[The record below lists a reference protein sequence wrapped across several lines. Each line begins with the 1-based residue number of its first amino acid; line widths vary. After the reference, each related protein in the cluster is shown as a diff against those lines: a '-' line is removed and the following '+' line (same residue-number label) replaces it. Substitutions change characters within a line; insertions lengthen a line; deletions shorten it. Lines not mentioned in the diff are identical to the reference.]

1 MQIKLFRRLRL
12 GFSHLR
18 YHKFRHGFRGI
29 LNPLCVC
36 AIKAETAAHYF
47 LRCYFYNTNRYIHMN
62 DLNET
67 DSFFFYTNS
76 KLIDLLLY
84 GNDRLMTKRTA
95 TI

>member
-1 MQIKLFRRLRL
+1 
-12 GFSHLR
+12 
-18 YHKFRHGFRGI
+18 
-29 LNPLCVC
+29 
-36 AIKAETAAHYF
+36 
-47 LRCYFYNTNRYIHMN
+47 MN